1 VLERGCC
8 SLIKWVGE
16 INRVKVQVYNSKGQ
30 ATRQI
35 DISDDVFAVSFNE
48 AVVHQA
54 LVRQLANKRL
64 GTADTKKRGEVAGS
78 GKKLHAQ
85 KHTGRA
91 RRGDIR
97 SPMLKGGGVAF
108 GPHPRSYRQDMP
120 KKMRRLA
127 LKCVLSDKAGSGEL
141 KIVDK
146 YKLDSLKTRAVLD
159 MLIALGIGDS
169 VIIATAEAQANLV
182 KSARNLAGVKTIPA
196 PLLSVGELLSYKD
209 IVMDVD
215 AVRKVEKIWGEKP
228 VAEATSTK

>member
-1 VLERGCC
+1 ME
-8 SLIKWVGE
+8 
-16 INRVKVQVYNSKGQ
+16 VQVYNLKGK
-30 ATRQI
+30 ATKQI
-35 DISDDVFAVSFNE
+35 EIRDDVFAVSFNE

-54 LVRQLANKRL
+54 LVRQLADKRL
-64 GTADTKKRGEVAGS
+64 GTADTKKRGEVVGS
-78 GKKLHAQ
+78 SRKIHAQ

-97 SPMLKGGGVAF
+97 SPMLRGGGVAF

-146 YKLDSLKTRAVLD
+146 LEFEGLKTRAVLD

-209 IVMDVD
+209 IVMDVN
-215 AVRKVEKIWGEKP
+215 AIRKVEKIWGEKP
-228 VAEATSTK
+228 LAKAAASTA

>member
-1 VLERGCC
+1 VQ
-8 SLIKWVGE
+8 
-16 INRVKVQVYNSKGQ
+16 VQVYNLNGK
-30 ATRQI
+30 ATRKI
-35 DISDDVFAVSFNE
+35 EIRDDVFAVPFNE

-54 LVRQLANKRL
+54 LVRQLANSRL
-64 GTADTKKRGEVAGS
+64 GSADTKKRGEVTGS
-78 GKKLHAQ
+78 SRKIHAQ

-97 SPMLKGGGVAF
+97 SPMLRGGGVAF

-127 LKCVLSDKAGSGEL
+127 LKCVLSDKASSGEL

-146 YKLDSLKTRAVLD
+146 LKLDSPKTKAVLD

-169 VIIATAEAQANLV
+169 AIIATAEAQANLV
-182 KSARNLAGVKTIPA
+182 KSARNLSGVKTIPA

-209 IVMDVD
+209 IVMEVD
-215 AVRKVEKIWGEKP
+215 AIRKVEQIWGEKSVP
-228 VAEATSTK
+228 EVVASPN